1 MRSKGVHTT
10 GRLPLRNHL
19 PIIKFN
25 NYKLMLHFNSDAFIL
40 EQRNYATKTG
50 NAYIAYNL
58 DICQKHPVELDYF
71 LLILV

>member
-1 MRSKGVHTT
+1 
-10 GRLPLRNHL
+10 
-19 PIIKFN
+19 
-25 NYKLMLHFNSDAFIL
+25 MLHFNSDAFIL
-40 EQRNYATKTG
+40 EQRNYATKTV

>member
-1 MRSKGVHTT
+1 
-10 GRLPLRNHL
+10 
-19 PIIKFN
+19 
-25 NYKLMLHFNSDAFIL
+25 MLHFNSDAFIL